1 MKVIILAGGLGTR
14 ISEETSE
21 KPKPMVDIGGQPIIW
36 HIIQIYSLQ
45 GFREFVV
52 AGGYKYKV
60 IDNWIKTHYRA
71 NSSWIRGL
79 DISVIDTGLSSL
91 TGTRISKC
99 ISKFPDSR
107 FLCTYGDGVADIDIN
122 KLVDF
127 HERNGK
133 IATLTSVRPP
143 ARFGHVTIENDRV
156 TSFDEKNQAD
166 EGWINGGFFVFERE
180 IAQFISSEDET
191 FEKGALPRLASNN
204 NLMAFKHHGFW
215 QSMDTLR
222 DKESLT
228 KMVNSTTFEKA
239 PWLNLK

>member
-14 ISEETSE
+14 ISEETSD
-21 KPKPMVDIGGQPIIW
+21 KPKPMVEIGSQPMIW
-36 HIIQIYSLQ
+36 HIIQIYALQ
-45 GFREFVV
+45 GFRDFVV
-52 AGGYKYKV
+52 AGGYKHEV
-60 IDNWIKTHYRA
+60 IENWIKTHYKKK
-71 NSSWIRGL
+71 SLWIRDL
-79 DISVIDTGLSSL
+79 NILVLDTGLSSL

-99 ISKFPDSR
+99 ISEFSDSR
-107 FLCTYGDGVADIDIN
+107 FLCTYGDGVANININ
-122 KLVDF
+122 KLVEF
-127 HERNGK
+127 HEKSKK

-143 ARFGHVTIENDRV
+143 ARFGHVTIKDDRV

-180 IAQFISSEDET
+180 IVNYISIEDET
-191 FEKGALPRLASNN
+191 FEKGALPRLASGN

-228 KMVNSTTFEKA
+228 KMINSSSLEKI
-239 PWLNLK
+239 PWLTLK

>member
-36 HIIQIYSLQ
+36 HIIQIYASQ
-45 GFREFVV
+45 GFQEFVV
-52 AGGYKYKV
+52 AGGYRYEV
-60 IDNWIKTHYRA
+60 IDNWIKSHYNA
-71 NSSWIRGL
+71 KSAWIQNL
-79 DISVIDTGLSSL
+79 NISVIDTGLSSL
-91 TGTRISKC
+91 TGTRILKC
-99 ISKFPDSR
+99 ISKYSDLR
-107 FLCTYGDGVADIDIN
+107 FMCTYGDGVANIN
-122 KLVDF
+122 LHQLVDF
-127 HERNGK
+127 HQSSGK

-143 ARFGHVTIENDRV
+143 ARFGHVTIEDDRV

-180 IAQFISSEDET
+180 IVNYISSENET
-191 FEKGALPRLASNN
+191 FEKGALPRLASSS

-228 KMVNSTTFEKA
+228 KMAISSSTEKA
-239 PWLNLK
+239 PWLVL

>member
-36 HIIQIYSLQ
+36 HIIQIYASQ
-45 GFREFVV
+45 GFQEFVV
-52 AGGYKYKV
+52 AGGYKYEV
-60 IDNWIKTHYRA
+60 IDNWIKSHYSA
-71 NSSWIRGL
+71 KSAWIQNL
-79 DISVIDTGLSSL
+79 NISVIDTGLSSL
-91 TGTRISKC
+91 TGTRIQKC
-99 ISKFPDSR
+99 ISRYSDSR
-107 FLCTYGDGVADIDIN
+107 FLCTYGDGVANIN
-122 KLVDF
+122 LHRLVDF
-127 HERNGK
+127 HQSSGK

-143 ARFGHVTIENDRV
+143 ARFGHVTIEDDRV

-180 IAQFISSEDET
+180 VLKYISSEDET
-191 FEKGALPRLASNN
+191 FEKGALPRLAKSD

-228 KMVNSTTFEKA
+228 KLSTSSSTEKA
-239 PWLNLK
+239 PWLAH